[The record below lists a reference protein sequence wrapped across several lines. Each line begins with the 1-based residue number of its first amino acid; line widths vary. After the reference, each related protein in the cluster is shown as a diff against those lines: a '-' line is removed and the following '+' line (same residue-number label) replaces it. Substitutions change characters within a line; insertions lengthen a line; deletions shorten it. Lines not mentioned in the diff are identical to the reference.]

1 MRTDMARM
9 LAVISPFANK
19 ALKKRIFINL
29 KPTFVILSS
38 VDHYMLLRN
47 KQNSEQNAKEITH
60 TQVKAIYIIRIYLHQ
75 TEQHKAKL

>member
-1 MRTDMARM
+1 MARM

-19 ALKKRIFINL
+19 ALKNKRIFINL

-47 KQNSEQNAKEITH
+47 KQNSEENAKEFTH